1 MGIDKDF
8 PRAFAKAQ
16 LAAYGGLPNSG
27 SVFVSVADGDK
38 RGIILPILRLQQ
50 LGFSIVATSG
60 TAEVL
65 ARNGIEARVVNKVS
79 EQRGNTIVDLIN
91 AGEVDI
97 VINTPGGRSA
107 RADGYEIRAAAV
119 AADKPLFTSMAQV
132 GAAVASLDV
141 TRDGFDVTSLQDYQL
156 AREAG
161 RK

>member
-1 MGIDKDF
+1 
-8 PRAFAKAQ
+8 
-16 LAAYGGLPNSG
+16 
-27 SVFVSVADGDK
+27 
-38 RGIILPILRLQQ
+38 
-50 LGFSIVATSG
+50 VATSG